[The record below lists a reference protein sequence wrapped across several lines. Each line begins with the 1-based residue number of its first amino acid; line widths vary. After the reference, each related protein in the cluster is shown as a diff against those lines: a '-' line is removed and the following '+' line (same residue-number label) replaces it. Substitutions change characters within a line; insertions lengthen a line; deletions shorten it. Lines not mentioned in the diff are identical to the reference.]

1 MLLAETRT
9 IANTPQ
15 AKQVTWEESVAR
27 LARCSFSN
35 LLFSNGNASITLSLH
50 SVCKF
55 VRCWL
60 QRMCII
66 MLMEHSAPLQEGNR
80 SCSVPIQRLDAVR
93 PPSAE
98 QIQRRL
104 IHFLAELGLHQCGQT
119 VYLLAH
125 VRIAAGNVIVLYAAE
140 IKHGR
145 VPSQTPREFQYPCPT
160 ETRLP
165 RRSPESRFPRRRA
178 EAIQPQPPALPVLL

>member
-1 MLLAETRT
+1 MFGVTMCLKWNNKKNGYYALFVVTR
-9 IANTPQ
+9 
-15 AKQVTWEESVAR
+15 
-27 LARCSFSN
+27 
-35 LLFSNGNASITLSLH
+35 
-50 SVCKF
+50 
-55 VRCWL
+55 
-60 QRMCII
+60 
-66 MLMEHSAPLQEGNR
+66 QE
-80 SCSVPIQRLDAVR
+80 IQCFDAIC

-125 VRIAAGNVIVLYAAE
+125 VRIAAGNIIVLYAAE

-145 VPSQTPREFQYPCPT
+145 VPSQTPREFLYPCPT

-165 RRSPESRFPRRRA
+165 RRSPESRFHRRKTGEIRS
-178 EAIQPQPPALPVLL
+178 QPPAFPVLL

>member
-1 MLLAETRT
+1 MVFLTFSRESLTFSADGAGFSRNKRLCLRNGQPLHEPAEFL
-9 IANTPQ
+9 Q
-15 AKQVTWEESVAR
+15 
-27 LARCSFSN
+27 CN
-35 LLFSNGNASITLSLH
+35 LLQILFAS
-50 SVCKF
+50 
-55 VRCWL
+55 R
-60 QRMCII
+60 
-66 MLMEHSAPLQEGNR
+66 PLEPFLRQALVQQDISR
-80 SCSVPIQRLDAVR
+80 TVPIQRFDAIC
-93 PPSAE
+93 PPSSE
-98 QIQRRL
+98 QIQRCL

-165 RRSPESRFPRRRA
+165 RRSPESRFPRMKTGEIRS
-178 EAIQPQPPALPVLL
+178 QPPAFPVLL